1 MMEIWRCGIS
11 LICFTSRIIVTRY
24 LNQLYK
30 LYQLWGKILYRK
42 YDDQDES
49 CLINWQTSNV
59 KEMLKWKIEW
69 NWLILNSTIFK
80 VQILFFFL

>member
-1 MMEIWRCGIS
+1 MEIWRCGIS
-11 LICFTSRIIVTRY
+11 LICFTSRIIVIRY

-42 YDDQDES
+42 YDDRDES
-49 CLINWQTSNV
+49 YLINWQTSNV

-69 NWLILNSTIFK
+69 NSLILNSTIFK
-80 VQILFFFL
+80 VQILFFF